1 MGGKANPTEQAR
13 HSKWINHKW
22 GWDSKEMCRDI
33 ISDDSLL
40 HFVPKHWIL
49 PIAAGYLPPKYRDNL
64 AGGRLDLID
73 LKRAFDLSMLRM
85 HGDESQLRD

>member
-1 MGGKANPTEQAR
+1 M
-13 HSKWINHKW
+13 
-22 GWDSKEMCRDI
+22 
-33 ISDDSLL
+33 
-40 HFVPKHWIL
+40 
-49 PIAAGYLPPKYRDNL
+49 PPKYRDNL